1 MTHSTQDVQG
11 QGKCPDLLGRW
22 CWQQGGLIR
31 LGGVAREVERMRSSL
46 HLKAGRPA
54 GWEARST
61 EQRSTLTLV
70 PGLASLGGIPSEDD
84 QQRGED
90 CPVIF
95 LLVTGFSL
103 LPPSCFFLSH
113 ALKKVYWAQG
123 KNLERGE
130 EVK

>member
-1 MTHSTQDVQG
+1 MEWT
-11 QGKCPDLLGRW
+11 
-22 CWQQGGLIR
+22 
-31 LGGVAREVERMRSSL
+31 RSSL

-61 EQRSTLTLV
+61 EQESTLTLV
-70 PGLASLGGIPSEDD
+70 SGLASLGGIPSEDD
-84 QQRGED
+84 PAEKRVL
-90 CPVIF
+90 PSYF

-103 LPPSCFFLSH
+103 LPPSCFSLSH

-123 KNLERGE
+123 GKSLERGE